1 VAPLTL
7 NPAGAPAITRP
18 SPYAAIHGAMRRSL
32 DDTLARLALLGT
44 PHGGDVRAIGDVL
57 AQARELLR
65 LLRRHAQIEHLFV
78 HPAGEAQA
86 SVALHTADSE
96 HELDLHA
103 LGELLAECEALA
115 GRPEAAAM
123 QRLRRHLAHLAHLAH
138 SAAGNLA
145 PMPADAA
152 RAASSR
158 GGDEA

>member
-1 VAPLTL
+1 MAPLTL

-86 SVALHTADSE
+86 SVALHTADSD

-123 QRLRRHLAHLAHLAH
+123 QRLRRHLAHLAR